1 MKKLIFAATLLLII
15 QITSCIKD
23 DVIDYDVLIDVILFK
38 DNQNITYQYKID
50 SIKVHTGCLTPTR
63 AQPIKHAEKSLI
75 YGLSFCCRNS
85 EFATVRISKGNY
97 LSINDIDKF
106 KIQMEY
112 QDTTTY
118 SSCEIIGA
126 TSIPNY
132 SEVSYVDKKI
142 TVSITE

>member
-1 MKKLIFAATLLLII
+1 MQKLIFVATLLLII
-15 QITSCIKD
+15 QVTSCIKD
-23 DVIDYDVLIDVILFK
+23 DVIDYDVLIEVKFFK
-38 DNQNITYQYKID
+38 DNQNITDKYKID
-50 SIKVHTGCLTPTR
+50 SIKVHTSCLAPTE
-63 AQPIKHAEKSLI
+63 AQPIKHADSTLI
-75 YGLSFCCRNS
+75 YGLRFCCRNT

-97 LSINDIDKF
+97 LSVNDIDRF

-112 QDTTTY
+112 LDTTTY

-132 SEVSYVDKKI
+132 SEISYANKKI